1 MNIRT
6 FAAARAIG
14 YRAVLLL
21 GCALPA
27 TAWAQDAGGGAQL
40 EEIVVTAQK
49 RSEAVQKVPIAI
61 TALSAEALRE
71 RSVTGIADLRSAT
84 PNVNF
89 GQTAQGSSTTAIS
102 IRGVVSTDIQLSV
115 EQPVATYVDGV
126 YQATAIGSA
135 VMLGPDISRIEVLRG
150 PQGTLYGRNSIG
162 GAVNLI
168 TQAPTNDFDARVMAG
183 FGNYKQAQLQAMVN
197 VPIIKD
203 VLSAR
208 LNYGYD
214 ARGGLT
220 YDVST
225 GRPLGNFKTNF
236 MRGQLKYEP
245 NDRLQV
251 IARAEYFVS
260 HTGGNVLQTTFL
272 TPPSFRA
279 PLTPN
284 TNAALAFTAG
294 AIALG
299 LAPTQANYD
308 RVWQTFQACGAGGRP
323 NFTPRCLTPVGNDS
337 RGRYRQVDGSVTIN
351 YHLTDNISIKSIT
364 GIADFKQNS
373 GQDYDVSPYQVLFSL
388 AKPYGKSFTQ
398 EVQVNGTLFD
408 DKLKF
413 ATGLFYY
420 DLHSNDTAENQAL
433 AGITGATSRSF
444 LWAPHH
450 DRSVGPYAQ
459 ATYSVT
465 DALRITGGLRYSKE
479 KKDVAVTQ
487 LQSRPAGVPFACT
500 IPFANADCRN
510 FVKDSWSAVD
520 YTVGFD
526 YDVRPDV
533 LFYGRLA
540 KGFQAGCI
548 NERSATGV
556 PLLPF
561 DPQTAINYEL
571 GVKSEWLDHRLR
583 LNLSVFQQNVKDAQ
597 KGVPSTFIV
606 GGTPVSV
613 VQTINAASE
622 RIRGAEF
629 EITAV
634 PVQHLTLQA
643 NVGYLDTHYNK
654 FLASGPLGPNTLD
667 LSDQPFT
674 NAPKWTIGFSPSY
687 VVPTDFGQIRFQL
700 DYSWQS
706 SQALAPLLSYPTVIP
721 GDIYTVQKA
730 YGLLNGR
737 VAFKIKDKTEIA
749 VWGKN
754 LTDRRYF
761 NSALDIAGSLGF
773 TNAKVGDPRTFG
785 MQITRD
791 W

>member
-1 MNIRT
+1 MRLSPL
-6 FAAARAIG
+6 AAAHVFG
-14 YRAVLLL
+14 YRALLL
-21 GCALPA
+21 VGCALPA
-27 TAWAQDAGGGAQL
+27 TAWAQASGGGTQL

-49 RSEAVQKVPIAI
+49 RDEAVQKVPIAI
-61 TALSAEALRE
+61 TALSAEALRD
-71 RSVTGIADLRSAT
+71 RSVTGISDLRSAT
-84 PNVNF
+84 PNVHF
-89 GQTAQGSSTTAIS
+89 DQTAQGSTTTVVS
-102 IRGVVSTDIQLSV
+102 VRGIVSTDIQLSV
-115 EQPVATYVDGV
+115 EQPVAMYIDGV
-126 YQATAIGSA
+126 YQSTAIGSS

-162 GAVNLI
+162 GAVNII
-168 TQAPTNDFDARVMAG
+168 TQAPTNDFQARVMGG
-183 FGNYKQAQLQAMVN
+183 FGNYEQAQLQAMVN

-220 YDVST
+220 YDVTT
-225 GRPLGNFKTNF
+225 GRPLGNFKTELF
-236 MRGQLKYEP
+236 RGQLKYEP
-245 NDRLQV
+245 NDRLQI
-251 IARAEYFVS
+251 IARGEYLVS

-284 TNAALAFTAG
+284 TNPALAFTA
-294 AIALG
+294 AALQLG

-308 RVWQTFQACGAGGRP
+308 RIWQTFQACGAGGRP
-323 NFTPRCLTPVGNDS
+323 NFTPRCLTLSGNDS

-351 YHLTDNISIKSIT
+351 YHLTDDVSLKSIT
-364 GIADFKQNS
+364 GIADFKQFS
-373 GQDYDVSPYQVLFSL
+373 GQDYDVSPYQVLWSL
-388 AKPYGKSFTQ
+388 AMPYGKAFTQ
-398 EVQVNGTLFD
+398 EVQLNGTLFD
-408 DKLKF
+408 NRLKF
-413 ATGLFYY
+413 ATGVFYY
-420 DLHSNDTAENQAL
+420 ELHSNDTAVNQAL
-433 AGITGATSRSF
+433 AVITGANSRNYLF
-444 LWAPHH
+444 APHH
-450 DRSVGPYAQ
+450 DRSIGPYAQ
-459 ATYSVT
+459 ATFSVT
-465 DALRITGGLRYSKE
+465 DALRLTGGLRYSKE

-500 IPFANADCRN
+500 IPFPNAQCRN
-510 FVKDSWSAVD
+510 PVKDAWSAVD

-540 KGFQAGCI
+540 KGFQAGGI

-583 LNLSVFQQNVKDAQ
+583 VNLAVFQQDVKDAQ
-597 KGVPSTFIV
+597 KGVPQTFLV

-629 EITAV
+629 EVVAV
-634 PVQHLTLQA
+634 PVKNLNLQA
-643 NVGYLDTHYNK
+643 NVGYLDTHYKK

-674 NAPKWTIGFSPSY
+674 NVPKWTIGFSPSY

-706 SQALAPLLSYPTVIP
+706 RQALAPLLTYPTFVP

-761 NSALDIAGSLGF
+761 NSALDLAGSTGF

-785 MQITRD
+785 MQVTRD